1 MNKLSDIF
9 FLIGIIILLAF
20 LMLNLDL
27 SSTNLETNLV
37 FYTWEINIVLYL
49 IIAFIAYII
58 LIWILLK
65 FSDIFTKWKQNKL
78 GSEINELKAK
88 LYDNQSDLLKSV
100 DNSFKKEFLEL
111 DKSIKEKIDNQKNDI
126 DEKFKTQNEDINS
139 KFDSIDEEISK
150 ISANQA
156 YLMDKQEKKDK

>member
-9 FLIGIIILLAF
+9 FFIGIIILLAF

-78 GSEINELKAK
+78 SSEINELKAK

-100 DNSFKKEFLEL
+100 DDSFKKEFLEL
-111 DKSIKEKIDNQKNDI
+111 EKTIKEKIDNQKNDI

-150 ISANQA
+150 IGANQA
-156 YLMDKQEKKDK
+156 YLMDKQEIKDR

>member
-9 FLIGIIILLAF
+9 FSIGIIILLAF

-78 GSEINELKAK
+78 SSEISELKAK
-88 LYDNQSDLLKSV
+88 LYDNQSDLLKSI
-100 DNSFKKEFLEL
+100 DDSFKKEFLEL

-139 KFDSIDEEISK
+139 KFDSINEEISK

-156 YLMDKQEKKDK
+156 YLMDNQENKNK